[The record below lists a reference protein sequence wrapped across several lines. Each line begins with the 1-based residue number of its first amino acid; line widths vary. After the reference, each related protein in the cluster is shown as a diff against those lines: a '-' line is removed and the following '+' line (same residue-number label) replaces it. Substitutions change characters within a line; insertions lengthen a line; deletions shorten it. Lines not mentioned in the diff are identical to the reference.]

1 MRIQRAAPVIY
12 LTDAMGAFPVFFLF
26 IGPATSS
33 FLSFTP
39 AAGTHHHGHPGLY
52 NGTTDV
58 ETGDMVADSLFAFPG
73 LLLLEAPELRFSLL
87 AHPHL
92 FDLSRFNAQIVSNAT
107 PFAFNQ
113 SLVAAH
119 KHAQHRLRVVAYNLG
134 DRYLDDYLL
143 KEGSGNFIERHEFI
157 QAITPLTPECG
168 GFVLLGREVTVE
180 AEGGTTQQLELVACP
195 VPYGFT
201 LLVEVGSIHG
211 DSTLTGLYMM
221 AMTGNHVAM
230 ATADTVF
237 LKHRCSRANV
247 RVSCTEETAPPVVPG
262 LPGSAFLLTS

>member
-1 MRIQRAAPVIY
+1 M
-12 LTDAMGAFPVFFLF
+12 
-26 IGPATSS
+26 
-33 FLSFTP
+33 
-39 AAGTHHHGHPGLY
+39 
-52 NGTTDV
+52 
-58 ETGDMVADSLFAFPG
+58 
-73 LLLLEAPELRFSLL
+73 
-87 AHPHL
+87 
-92 FDLSRFNAQIVSNAT
+92 
-107 PFAFNQ
+107 
-113 SLVAAH
+113 AAH
-119 KHAQHRLRVVAYNLG
+119 KHAHLRLRVVTYNYG

-143 KEGSGNFIERHEFI
+143 KEGSGIFIERHEFI

-262 LPGSAFLLTS
+262 LPGSAFLLTSDEKTLEQLHEDNDALKVKCQSEAWKPVVTTGPQALGWEKTMNSLPVVRPQPEPAFVVEGAREAVPSRDDKSGCQDLSCQMS